1 MRWNEWDCR
10 PPGAALRETDPDIA
24 RVIDDEVRRQEEGIE
39 LIASENFV
47 SPAVM
52 EAMGS
57 PLTNKYAEGY
67 PGKRYY
73 GGCEFVDVAEQLA
86 IDRAKQLF
94 GAEHANVQ
102 PHSGAQANMAVYF
115 AFLKP
120 GDTVLGMNL
129 SHGGHLTHGSPVN
142 FSGVLY
148 NAVSYGVHEDTG
160 LVDMDQVRE
169 MARQHRPRMIVAGFS
184 AYSRALDFAAFAE
197 IAREVDA
204 RLMVDMAH
212 VAGLVATGL
221 YPTPVPYADAVT
233 TTTHKTL
240 RGPRGGLILCKAEH
254 AKAIDKQ
261 VFPGI
266 QGGPL
271 MHVIAAKAVALK
283 EAMEPSF
290 VEYGKQVV
298 ANARAL
304 ADTLMERGYSI
315 VSGGTDN
322 HLMLVDLRAQGITG
336 KGAEAALGAAHITV
350 NKNTVPGETQS
361 PFVTSGMRIG
371 TSAVTTRGMK
381 EGEMRTIAA
390 MIDRVLRAPDDES
403 VVREVGAEA
412 RQLAG
417 GFPLYPAAAEV
428 AARL

>member
-148 NAVSYGVHEDTG
+148 KAVSYGVREDTG
-160 LVDMDQVRE
+160 LVDMDQVRD
-169 MARQHRPRMIVAGFS
+169 MARAHRPKMIVAGFS
-184 AYSRALDFAAFAE
+184 AYSRALDFAAFAD

-240 RGPRGGLILCKAEH
+240 RGPRGGLILCKAQH
-254 AKAIDKQ
+254 ARAIDKQ

-290 VEYGKQVV
+290 AEYGKQVV

-304 ADTLMERGYSI
+304 AGALIERGYSI

-336 KGAEAALGAAHITV
+336 KTAEAALGAAHITV

-371 TSAVTTRGMK
+371 TPAVTTRGMR
-381 EGEMRTIAA
+381 EGEMRAIAA
-390 MIDRVLRAPDDES
+390 MIDRVLRAPDDEA
-403 VVREVGAEA
+403 VLREVGAEV